1 MSYLHGIQSIGSL
14 PPLPSGLSAEIRQR
28 SAPVRKI
35 LEEARSAPLRGL
47 GRTENK
53 TLTFDQVVERYN
65 KGITF
70 DEIQAWVWYKRRQGV
85 PMTGWNRYYI
95 EEKGK
100 QYDERL
106 IRLVQ
111 AGALFYMEGELLPY
125 PVYTYGNMYDRMLQL
140 EKDRAHIEETY
151 GTEVYEQ
158 HRQAIEK

>member
-1 MSYLHGIQSIGSL
+1 
-14 PPLPSGLSAEIRQR
+14 
-28 SAPVRKI
+28 
-35 LEEARSAPLRGL
+35 LRGL

-100 QYDERL
+100 QYDREMNPARTGRRTVL
-106 IRLVQ
+106 HGRR
-111 AGALFYMEGELLPY
+111 AA
-125 PVYTYGNMYDRMLQL
+125 PVSGLHLREYVRSY
-140 EKDRAHIEETY
+140 A
-151 GTEVYEQ
+151 
-158 HRQAIEK
+158 AA